1 MLMAKSLHFRK
12 FLNATGLT
20 DSTETGPAAN
30 SSDFSGA
37 FLNPDT
43 ACAPSLQTR

>member
-1 MLMAKSLHFRK
+1 MAASLRFPK
-12 FLNATGLT
+12 FINAAGLT
-20 DSTETGPAAN
+20 DSIETGPAAN

-43 ACAPSLQTR
+43 VCEPSLQTR

>member
-1 MLMAKSLHFRK
+1 MLMAASLRFPKS
-12 FLNATGLT
+12 LNATGLT

-43 ACAPSLQTR
+43 VCEPFLLTR